1 MNMAF
6 SGVAG
11 SRPARGCHLADG
23 DAKSTVKGAE
33 QAFQHPS
40 LPGSTRQSIVFE
52 DGYAGLRRAE
62 GVCPQAGQARV

>member
-23 DAKSTVKGAE
+23 DAKSTVKGAILVP
-33 QAFQHPS
+33 AK
-40 LPGSTRQSIVFE
+40 
-52 DGYAGLRRAE
+52 AGTHTHRPIELAAVAESAMWERRNSK
-62 GVCPQAGQARV
+62 